1 MHVLSSEEKK
11 KKKEDRQKIVLFAE
25 SYCTRFD

>member
-1 MHVLSSEEKK
+1 MHVLSSEEK